1 MKRLGTIALCT
12 LASATSSGCGS
23 SANTTTGHMRH
34 TAGGTPH
41 KHAQAIDRPVN
52 GHRTATAARRKQR
65 LAFTP
70 AYPRLLGSATATS
83 PTAFVPVVSWRG
95 QTAAWVARRP
105 GFALVSFNQRLL
117 ELRLHSGTVDAG
129 VTGWRYGPAITGA
142 ERRRLV
148 AAFNGGFKLD
158 RGAGGFESYGRAGF
172 PLSAGLG
179 SIVTYADGFTDIGA
193 WRQGVPAAGKHVVS
207 VRQNLHLMIDH
218 GRPALD
224 LSCLLCWGATLG
236 GVPDPA
242 RSALGI
248 TADNRLVWAGGE
260 NLTPSALADALLAA
274 HVVRAVELD
283 INPEWVAAYLYGH
296 RGGVGPLAPVAV
308 VPGQPGVPGQFLAPY
323 TRDFFSVVAR
333 PVPQQCH
340 LAEGRMGC

>member
-1 MKRLGTIALCT
+1 MRLAKIALCT
-12 LASATSSGCGS
+12 LAGAAISGCGS
-23 SANTTTGHMRH
+23 ASTTTGHPRR
-34 TAGGTPH
+34 TAGRTPFGH
-41 KHAQAIDRPVN
+41 GHATGGAVN
-52 GHRTATAARRKQR
+52 GHGSATAVRRKQR
-65 LAFTP
+65 LAFAS

-83 PTAFVPVVSWRG
+83 PTGFVPVASWRG

-105 GFALVSFNQRLL
+105 GFVLVSFNQDLL

-129 VTGWRYGPAITGA
+129 VTGWRYGPAIAGA

-158 RGAGGFESYGRAGF
+158 TAAGGFESYGRVGF

-193 WRQGVPAAGKHVVS
+193 WHQGVPAGGRQVVS
-207 VRQNLHLMIDH
+207 VRQNLHLMIDG
-218 GRPALD
+218 GRAASD
-224 LSCLLCWGATLG
+224 IGCLLCWGATLG
-236 GVPDPA
+236 GVTDPA

-260 NLTPSALADALLAA
+260 NLTVSALADALLAA
-274 HVVRAVELD
+274 RVVRAVELD

-296 RGGVGPLAPVAV
+296 RGGVGPLAPVAI

-323 TRDFFSVVAR
+323 TRDFFTVVAR
-333 PVPQQCH
+333 PVTEECH
-340 LAEGRMGC
+340 LAEGRTGC